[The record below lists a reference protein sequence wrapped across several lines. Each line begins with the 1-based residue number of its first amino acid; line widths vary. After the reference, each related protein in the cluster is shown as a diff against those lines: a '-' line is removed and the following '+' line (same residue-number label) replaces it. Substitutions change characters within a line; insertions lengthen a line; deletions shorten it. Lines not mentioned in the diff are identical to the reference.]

1 MELQH
6 QRHKRDR
13 ELDTDSGSTADS
25 GWEDFSGMQGA
36 SAAGVTVV

>member
-25 GWEDFSGMQGA
+25 GWNFSGMQGA